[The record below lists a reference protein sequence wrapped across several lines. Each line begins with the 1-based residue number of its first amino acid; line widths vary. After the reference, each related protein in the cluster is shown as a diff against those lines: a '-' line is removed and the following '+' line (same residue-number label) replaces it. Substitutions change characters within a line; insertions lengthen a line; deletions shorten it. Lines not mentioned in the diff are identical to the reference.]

1 MQAPW
6 RAWEVGEGQVKV
18 AEMSSLGDC
27 WAAVPEDRDGAAGA
41 KAGLV
46 GDMGCGTSRGE
57 EALRQPGGGV
67 RGQLAAGLGLSFLAT
82 PTFVL
87 LPGAPHSG
95 REDPGVWGWKGGN
108 SATPGGGQNPAGLW
122 VKEVG

>member
-27 WAAVPEDRDGAAGA
+27 WAAVPKDRDGEAGA

-67 RGQLAAGLGLSFLAT
+67 RGQLATGLGLSFLAT

-87 LPGAPHSG
+87 LPGAPHS
-95 REDPGVWGWKGGN
+95 EEKTQE
-108 SATPGGGQNPAGLW
+108 SGGG
-122 VKEVG
+122 KEAIAPPRGVAKTQQGFG

>member
-1 MQAPW
+1 MQSGGV
-6 RAWEVGEGQVKV
+6 RGV
-18 AEMSSLGDC
+18 AGTSKSF
-27 WAAVPEDRDGAAGA
+27 
-41 KAGLV
+41 LV

-87 LPGAPHSG
+87 LPGAPHSVM
-95 REDPGVWGWKGGN
+95 RRPRSLRVERR
-108 SATPGGGQNPAGLW
+108 Q
-122 VKEVG
+122 